1 MTSYE
6 VTLTK
11 EIKHTTFI
19 EADSAN
25 DAEQKAWT
33 LLKFYGSDPFKANNP
48 VWIAQVEEAN

>member
-33 LLKFYGSDPFKANNP
+33 LLKFYGSDPFKTNDP